1 MSAAAG
7 EAKSRAAR
15 PHDSAALILI
25 DGMGARNPKI
35 LLGRRHAALQFMPGK
50 FVFPG
55 GRLEPGDRRMN
66 IAGPLDAR
74 VEARLLKGRAD
85 PDPTFARAL
94 ALAAIRETFEETG
107 LVVGLRDYGG
117 PDRPPPV
124 WRPYAAFDC
133 LPDLQA
139 LHFIARAITPPFL
152 PKRFDTRFFAVDAGN
167 VTGKRDGVVHP
178 EAELV
183 ELVWARLDEAG
194 KLDLPSVTR
203 LVLDELRARLDAGM
217 SPFLPTHFFRLSR
230 GKWRRDEL

>member
-1 MSAAAG
+1 MSAAGG
-7 EAKSRAAR
+7 EAKSRVAR
-15 PHDSAALILI
+15 PRDSAALIVI
-25 DGMGARNPKI
+25 DRIGARNPTI
-35 LLGRRHAALQFMPGK
+35 LLGRRHAALKFMPGK

-107 LVVGLRDYGG
+107 LVVGLSEYGG

-124 WRPYAAFDC
+124 WRPYAAFNC

-139 LHFIARAITPPFL
+139 LHFIARAITPPSL
-152 PKRFDTRFFAVDAGN
+152 PIRFDTRFFAADARA
-167 VTGKRDGVVHP
+167 VLARRDGAVHAD
-178 EAELV
+178 AELV
-183 ELVWARLDEAG
+183 ELVWAPLNEAE
-194 KLDLPSVTR
+194 KLDMAGVTR
-203 LVLDELRARLDAGM
+203 CVLGELRARLDAGM
-217 SPFLPTHFFRLSR
+217 SPYLPTPFFRFSR
-230 GKWRRDEL
+230 GGWRRDEL

>member
-1 MSAAAG
+1 MSATAG
-7 EAKSRAAR
+7 EAKARAAR
-15 PHDSAALILI
+15 PRDSAALILI
-25 DGMGARNPKI
+25 DGMGRKNPRI
-35 LLGRRHAALQFMPGK
+35 LLGRRHAALTFMPGK

-107 LVVGLRDYGG
+107 LVVGVKDYGG
-117 PDRPPPV
+117 PDKPPKV

-152 PKRFDTRFFAVDAGN
+152 PKRFDTRFFAADARC
-167 VTGKRDGVVHP
+167 VTAKREGVAHDG
-178 EAELV
+178 AELV
-183 ELVWARLDEAG
+183 ELVWAPLDRAE
-194 KLDLPSVTR
+194 KLDLPGVTR
-203 LVLDELRARLDAGM
+203 NVLDELRARLAAGM
-217 SPFLPTHFFRLSR
+217 SPFAPTPFFHFSR
-230 GKWRRDEL
+230 GIWRRDEL